1 MKYILMLAL
10 TMFIMQLSAQ
20 TVQTNAAK
28 PIVVNKVDL
37 LQMPIKPIQS
47 VLPNQYMQSLG
58 FFCKQEIQLQ
68 KRSIVPVKFR
78 VGTQQSCDHIE
89 GK

>member
-1 MKYILMLAL
+1 MLSL
-10 TMFIMQLSAQ
+10 TLFVMQLSAQ
-20 TVQTNAAK
+20 SIQTTTAK
-28 PIVVNKVDL
+28 PIVLNKVDL

-47 VLPNQYMQSLG
+47 VLPNQYMQTLG

-68 KRSIVPVKFR
+68 KISIVPVKFR

>member
-10 TMFIMQLSAQ
+10 TMFVMQLSAQ
-20 TVQTNAAK
+20 SVQTNATK
-28 PIVVNKVDL
+28 SIVVNKVDL

-68 KRSIVPVKFR
+68 KRSIMPVKFR

>member
-1 MKYILMLAL
+1 M
-10 TMFIMQLSAQ
+10 AQ
-20 TVQTNAAK
+20 QTNDK
-28 PIVVNKVDL
+28 SIVPSTIQKIDL
-37 LQMPIKPIQS
+37 LKMPNQTIPS

-68 KRSIVPVKFR
+68 KQTIIPIKVRI
-78 VGTQQSCDHIE
+78 GTQQSCDHLE

>member
-1 MKYILMLAL
+1 MLAL
-10 TMFIMQLSAQ
+10 TMFVMQLSAQ
-20 TVQTNAAK
+20 SVQTNATK
-28 PIVVNKVDL
+28 SIVVNKVDL

-68 KRSIVPVKFR
+68 KRSIMPVKFR

>member
-1 MKYILMLAL
+1 MLAL
-10 TMFIMQLSAQ
+10 TMFVMQLSAQ
-20 TVQTNAAK
+20 SVQTNATK
-28 PIVVNKVDL
+28 SIVVNKVDL

-47 VLPNQYMQSLG
+47 VLPNQYMQTLG

-68 KRSIVPVKFR
+68 KISIVPVKFR